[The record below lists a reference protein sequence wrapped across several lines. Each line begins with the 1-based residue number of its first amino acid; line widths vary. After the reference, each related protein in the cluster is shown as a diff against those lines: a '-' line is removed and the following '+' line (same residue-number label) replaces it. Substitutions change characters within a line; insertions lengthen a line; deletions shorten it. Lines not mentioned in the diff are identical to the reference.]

1 MRRKTLAALADWKV
15 EAAKLRE
22 ETAANPKAF
31 TTEEYAAEA
40 QCKPSVA
47 YKDLKR
53 KLDASKVK
61 RAKKM
66 VDGRLTAAWV
76 MVGAA

>member
-1 MRRKTLAALADWKV
+1 LRKSTTTALSDWRSAAAQ
-15 EAAKLRE
+15 LRE

-53 KLDASKVK
+53 KLDAGKVK

-76 MVGAA
+76 MVTP